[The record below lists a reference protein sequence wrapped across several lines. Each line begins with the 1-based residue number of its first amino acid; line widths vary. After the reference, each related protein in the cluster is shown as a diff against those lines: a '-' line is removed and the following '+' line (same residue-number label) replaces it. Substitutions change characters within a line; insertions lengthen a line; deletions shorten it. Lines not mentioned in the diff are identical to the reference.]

1 MILGKGMTEGRAPV
15 MGTHGRDHVCMD
27 TLSDILSME
36 QVDQEFEK
44 YQTVRAS
51 VAPIWH
57 LSVFWNAAILPL
69 QTGLV
74 LSTPRPRAAWTHRKY
89 MGPVFSFLVQECQGK
104 YVYELKAFEL
114 FDLTMTFSSSSG

>member
-1 MILGKGMTEGRAPV
+1 MILGKGMMEGRAPI

-51 VAPIWH
+51 VA
-57 LSVFWNAAILPL
+57 VTGRYRQNAPSLIPY
-69 QTGLV
+69 
-74 LSTPRPRAAWTHRKY
+74 K
-89 MGPVFSFLVQECQGK
+89 FSPSG
-104 YVYELKAFEL
+104 
-114 FDLTMTFSSSSG
+114 TSRSSGMRQYYPCRLD